1 MRDTLARSLNSSHDF
16 HPHTIFIEFNLK
28 RRRKRGRSCLL
39 GRGKQPCFR
48 TSQRFPS
55 TALNLITSAR
65 SRTEP
70 SGRVP
75 RKIRGGIR
83 STRLNRLP
91 LLHHLF
97 ASYRNCNWQDGLP
110 FFCTNETRL
119 LEEKFNWRCTIDE
132 YEQRVKWNCDIPR
145 CNDPLTLYCPSI

>member
-1 MRDTLARSLNSSHDF
+1 MRNTLARSLNSSHDF

-83 STRLNRLP
+83 DLIGYPCCIIYSPHIVIAIGRTVFLSSVPTRLTSWRKNLIEDIP
-91 LLHHLF
+91 STNTNKEL
-97 ASYRNCNWQDGLP
+97 
-110 FFCTNETRL
+110 NETATSHDV
-119 LEEKFNWRCTIDE
+119 TI
-132 YEQRVKWNCDIPR
+132 P
-145 CNDPLTLYCPSI
+145 

>member
-39 GRGKQPCFR
+39 GRSKQPCFR

-70 SGRVP
+70 LEGYPAKSAGEYVRRDLIGYPCCIIYSPHIVIAIGRTVFLSSVP
-75 RKIRGGIR
+75 
-83 STRLNRLP
+83 TRL
-91 LLHHLF
+91 
-97 ASYRNCNWQDGLP
+97 ASWRKNLIEDVPSTNTNKEL
-110 FFCTNETRL
+110 NETATSHDV
-119 LEEKFNWRCTIDE
+119 TI
-132 YEQRVKWNCDIPR
+132 P
-145 CNDPLTLYCPSI
+145 

>member
-110 FFCTNETRL
+110 FFCTKRLASWRKNLIEDIPSTNTNEELNETATSHDV
-119 LEEKFNWRCTIDE
+119 TI
-132 YEQRVKWNCDIPR
+132 P
-145 CNDPLTLYCPSI
+145 